1 MQAADAADRG
11 VRPEVRVRSA
21 DSPRE
26 RPTQEPHHQPDRPG
40 VDQPVPVRVQDA
52 LSQERQDAGPDAH
65 EGVVSVVVVLGVAAY
80 QVIDWLFMT

>member
-1 MQAADAADRG
+1 
-11 VRPEVRVRSA
+11 
-21 DSPRE
+21 
-26 RPTQEPHHQPDRPG
+26 
-40 VDQPVPVRVQDA
+40 